1 MHRTLI
7 RLLTTGALLAIPSA
21 AHAGGWVTSAP
32 LSPPD
37 RVATFPQV
45 TVTPSG
51 ERVIA
56 WVQDQMDGFTSE
68 NVSTRVAPTGGDFGP
83 TQTIA
88 GSPTDLQMAT
98 AGDGTVAIAWV
109 DFSSQTVHVARLA
122 PGQTSF
128 VEATPFVAPGGET
141 PFALDIAWSGSDLYV
156 AADSR
161 VFTGTQPGSVWA
173 LKLAAASNALT
184 VVPGPVASGALEH
197 ADNVR
202 GQAQVFFG
210 NPVIAAEPDHVVVGW
225 TRESEDADDQHGQ
238 AAVHYALRNG
248 PAFTAP
254 FTADTE
260 TSTGSF
266 PPNMRPSVAAG
277 GGHAYV
283 LWTRDQ
289 GTNIFFQD
297 LGNPVT
303 HAIASGGAFGVDDL
317 RSAADSSGAVTA
329 VWTTVPPNQRNDS
342 VFSAVVA
349 AGAIS
354 GQGSPITPIGIDREI
369 GDIAVASDG
378 SSLVLPVNEPS
389 GEASVEVEAALRPAG
404 GAFGAVEPVSGLRDD
419 HPNAIFEHP
428 PSAFIAPGGRALALW
443 SAADQTGSPN
453 LRLQLSEFDATAPT
467 LNAIAVPAA
476 AITGQSIAVS
486 ASASD
491 LLSTPTV
498 SWSFGDGSRATGATV
513 THEFGSAGAMTVTV
527 TARDSVGNQTS
538 QTRVIAVSRPPT
550 TTPPPDTTPPVL
562 SGLTASNRK
571 FRIARSA
578 TAVIATA
585 GRTRAKASASGTV
598 LRIGVSERATLIVT
612 FTRHGHRQPAGTI
625 VRFGAGP
632 GATPIRF
639 SGRIGPTALA
649 PGSYVAT
656 VVAIDGSGNRSRP
669 AGIALTVVKR

>member
-7 RLLTTGALLAIPSA
+7 RLLTTGALLAVPSA
-21 AHAGGWVTSAP
+21 AHAAGWVTSAP

-56 WVQDQMDGFTSE
+56 WVQDQIDGFTSE
-68 NVSTRVAPTGGDFGP
+68 NVSIRVAPAGGDFGP
-83 TQTIA
+83 TQTIS
-88 GSPTDLQMAT
+88 GSPTDLQAAT

-109 DFSSQTVHVARLA
+109 DFSSRTVHVARLA
-122 PGQTSF
+122 PGQTTF
-128 VEATPFVAPGGET
+128 VEATPFVAPADET
-141 PFALDIAWSGSDLYV
+141 PVSVDIAWAGSDLYAGAV
-156 AADSR
+156 SR
-161 VFTGTQPGSVWA
+161 VFTGTQSGSVWA
-173 LKLAAASNALT
+173 LRLAVGSNALT

-202 GQAQVFFG
+202 GQPQVFFG
-210 NPVIAAEPDHVVVGW
+210 NAVIAAEPDHVVVGW

-238 AAVHYALRNG
+238 TAIHYALRNG
-248 PAFTAP
+248 AAFTAP
-254 FTADTE
+254 FTPDSE

-266 PPNMRPSVAAG
+266 APTMRVSVAAG
-277 GGHAYV
+277 GSHAYV
-283 LWTRDQ
+283 LWTRDD
-289 GTNIFFQD
+289 GANISFQD

-303 HAIASGGAFGVDDL
+303 HTIASGGAFGVDDL
-317 RSAADSSGAVTA
+317 RSAADSSGALTA
-329 VWTTVPPNQRNDS
+329 AWTTVPPNQRNDS

-354 GQGSPITPIGIDREI
+354 GQGSAITPIGIDREI

-378 SSLVLPVNEPS
+378 SSLVLPVDEPS
-389 GEASVEVEAALRPAG
+389 GQASVEVEAALRPAG
-404 GAFGAVEPVSGLRDD
+404 GTFGPVEQVSGLLDD

-453 LRLQLSEFDATAPT
+453 LRVQLSEFDATPPGLDT
-467 LNAIAVPAA
+467 IAVPAT
-476 AITGQSIAVS
+476 AITGQPVTVS

-498 SWSFGDGSRATGATV
+498 TWTFGDGSRATGTSV
-513 THEFGSAGAMTVTV
+513 THDFGSAGAMTVTV

-538 QTRVIAVSRPPT
+538 QTRAIAVSRPPA
-550 TTPPPDTTPPVL
+550 TTPPPDATPPVI

-571 FRIARSA
+571 FRIARGA
-578 TAVIATA
+578 TAVVATA
-585 GRTRAKASASGTV
+585 SKKRVKASASGTV
-598 LRIGVSERATLIVT
+598 LRMGLSERSTLVVT

-625 VRFGAGP
+625 VRFGSGP
-632 GATPIRF
+632 GATPVRF
-639 SGRIGPTALA
+639 SGRIGATALA

-656 VVAIDGSGNRSRP
+656 VIAIDGSGNRSRP
-669 AGIALTVVKR
+669 ARIALTVVKR